1 VTLAPPPELQRSD
14 LPAANTPVAA
24 WCRDVLKIY
33 RVDGVDTIA
42 LRGITKDFYAGAFTV
57 VAGPSGCGKSTLL
70 RLLACIDR
78 PTQGVIALEGH
89 SVGDATPRVR
99 RRIRRTRLGY
109 IEPDPID
116 NLVEYLTAAE
126 QVRLAAR
133 LRGHRITD
141 AEIAET
147 LGRLDL
153 GHRLD
158 HKPGQLSG
166 GEQQRVSV
174 ACAMVVRPALVV
186 ADEPTAELDSVAA
199 DAVLRGVRVLCEQGT
214 AFVVASHDPT
224 VIERADHLLR
234 LDHGAVT
241 ESW

>member
-1 VTLAPPPELQRSD
+1 MTVAPS
-14 LPAANTPVAA
+14 LPLGLNGDVAMGPVAA
-24 WCRDVLKIY
+24 WCREVVKVY
-33 RVDGVDTIA
+33 RQDGTDATA
-42 LRGITKDFYAGAFTV
+42 LSGVSKDFEAGAFTV

-78 PTQGVIALEGH
+78 PTSGVVALEGH
-89 SVGDATPRVR
+89 AVSEASSRAR
-99 RRIRRTRLGY
+99 RRLRRTRVGF
-109 IEPDPID
+109 IHPDPND
-116 NLVEYLTAAE
+116 NLVEYLTAGE

-141 AEIAET
+141 EEIADALDR
-147 LGRLDL
+147 LGL
-153 GHRLD
+153 GHRIE
-158 HKPGQLSG
+158 HHPAELSG

-174 ACAMVVRPALVV
+174 ACAMAVRPALVV
-186 ADEPTAELDSVAA
+186 GDEPTAELDSVAA
-199 DAVLRGVRVLCEQGT
+199 DSVLDGIRLLCDQGT

-234 LDHGAVT
+234 LDHGRMA

>member
-1 VTLAPPPELQRSD
+1 MTVVPPARSSRAFAG
-14 LPAANTPVAA
+14 LETPVAA
-24 WCRDVLKIY
+24 WCRDVVKIY
-33 RVDGVDTIA
+33 RVDGVDTPA
-42 LRGITKDFYAGAFTV
+42 LRGITKDFPAGRLTV

-70 RLLACIDR
+70 RLLACVDR
-78 PTQGVIALEGH
+78 PTSGVIAIEGH
-89 SVGDATPRVR
+89 SVGDATTRMR
-99 RRIRRTRLGY
+99 RRLRRRRLGY
-109 IEPDPID
+109 LYPDPVD

-126 QVRLAAR
+126 QLRLASR

-147 LGRLDL
+147 LEQFGL

-158 HKPGQLSG
+158 HRPAELSG

-174 ACAMVVRPALVV
+174 ACALVARPALVV

-199 DAVLRGVRVLCEQGT
+199 DSVLDGVRVLCDAGT
-214 AFVVASHDPT
+214 AFVIASHDPT
-224 VIERADHLLR
+224 VIDRADALLR
-234 LDHGAVT
+234 LDHGRTV

>member
-1 VTLAPPPELQRSD
+1 VTLAPTSPPGHGGA
-14 LPAANTPVAA
+14 PATGRPVAA
-24 WCRDVLKIY
+24 WCRDVLKVY
-33 RVDGVDTIA
+33 RVDGIDTIA
-42 LRGITKDFYAGAFTV
+42 LRDVAKDFHAGAFTV

-78 PTQGVIALEGH
+78 PTRGVVALEGH
-89 SVGDATPRVR
+89 SIGEASTRLR
-99 RRIRRTRLGY
+99 RRIRRTRIGY
-109 IEPDPID
+109 VEPDPID
-116 NLVEYLTAAE
+116 NLVEYLTAAD

-133 LRGHRITD
+133 LRGHRITE
-141 AEIAET
+141 AEIEEI
-147 LGRLDL
+147 LGLL
-153 GHRLD
+153 NLSHRLD
-158 HKPGQLSG
+158 HKPAELSG

-186 ADEPTAELDSVAA
+186 GDEPTAELDSVAA
-199 DAVLRGVRVLCEQGT
+199 AAVLDGIRVLCEQGT

-234 LDHGAVT
+234 LDHGRVI

>member
-1 VTLAPPPELQRSD
+1 
-14 LPAANTPVAA
+14 
-24 WCRDVLKIY
+24 
-33 RVDGVDTIA
+33 
-42 LRGITKDFYAGAFTV
+42 V
-57 VAGPSGCGKSTLL
+57 V
-70 RLLACIDR
+70 
-78 PTQGVIALEGH
+78 ALEGH
-89 SVGDATPRVR
+89 SVGEASARLR
-99 RRIRRTRLGY
+99 RRIRRTRIGY

-141 AEIAET
+141 GEIEEL
-147 LGRLDL
+147 LGLLNL

-158 HKPGQLSG
+158 HKPAELSG

-186 ADEPTAELDSVAA
+186 GDEPTAELDSVAA
-199 DAVLRGVRVLCEQGT
+199 AAVLDGIRLLCRQGT

-224 VIERADHLLR
+224 VIERADHLMR
-234 LDHGAVT
+234 LDHGRVI